1 MQACMNAVVKHEEFL
16 TCDLMA
22 CNTLWCSCC
31 VLCVLPQVVDSVEVT
46 PIDSPT
52 SNGNGSSASSKDG
65 SSKGS
70 SNKGGGGGGGTTT
83 TKAAGTAEQQQQ
95 QVQQAPQQQQ
105 QQQQLQ
111 PSVAF
116 AAAGAA
122 AAGGGAAVGKV
133 MDAAGM
139 AAGSNAQRKGER
151 MGQHAIRSRA
161 WLQRAFQDG
170 LCLCVAACQGCGCC
184 VRLEKALPAA
194 FSRLLPLRDCSIVC
208 MMRSC

>member
-1 MQACMNAVVKHEEFL
+1 M
-16 TCDLMA
+16 
-22 CNTLWCSCC
+22 
-31 VLCVLPQVVDSVEVT
+31 LCVLPQVVDSVEVT

-65 SSKGS
+65 SSKGA
-70 SNKGGGGGGGTTT
+70 SNKGGGGGGTT
-83 TKAAGTAEQQQQ
+83 TKAAGSAEQQQP
-95 QVQQAPQQQQ
+95 QVQQAPQQQ

-122 AAGGGAAVGKV
+122 AGGAAGGKV

-151 MGQHAIRSRA
+151 MRFLTGAFEAR
-161 WLQRAFQDG
+161 QRAFQEG
-170 LCLCVAACQGCGCC
+170 SCLCVPGCQGYGCC
-184 VRLEKALPAA
+184 VLSCRGNAGSRYAAAAPAGCGTAALCA
-194 FSRLLPLRDCSIVC
+194 
-208 MMRSC
+208 